1 LTLPARSPLR
11 GKVLVAYLTLCLVW
25 GATFLAIRVGV
36 RTFPPALL
44 AGIRF
49 LSAGLILLLLSFLL
63 GRKLPR
69 RPEDWKTAGIVGL
82 LLITLGNG
90 LTVAGTR
97 FVDSGTAAM
106 LVAGGALWMA
116 LLDAVIP
123 GSEARVTWIQFA
135 GILVGYSGTLLL
147 IGGNLEALR
156 RADWRGPFFFIA
168 TNICWGAGSVYSKRH
183 PVETSPE
190 MHAAL
195 QMTVGGAALLVIGTF
210 LGEWKGFAPT
220 PVAWTA
226 MGFLIVFG
234 SVVGYSCFVYV
245 LRHTSPT
252 ITATY
257 YYVNTLVAVILGWAF
272 LGEHVGFRTLVAMF
286 AILGSVISVQH
297 APKLITRRSSPVH
310 AD

>member
-1 LTLPARSPLR
+1 M
-11 GKVLVAYLTLCLVW
+11 LVAYIILCLVW
-25 GATFLAIRVGV
+25 GSTFLAIRVGV

-44 AGIRF
+44 AGVRF
-49 LSAGLILLLLSFLL
+49 LSAGLVLLLLTAILR
-63 GRKLPR
+63 RKLPR
-69 RPEDWKTAGIVGL
+69 RPQDWKTAGVVGL
-82 LLITLGNG
+82 LLITMGNG

-116 LLDAVIP
+116 LLDAVVP
-123 GSEARVTWIQFA
+123 GSEARVSWIQFA

-156 RADWRGPFFFIA
+156 RADWRGPLFFIA

-190 MHAAL
+190 VHAAI
-195 QMTVGGAALLVIGTF
+195 QMTVGGAALLLVGTF
-210 LGEWKGFAPT
+210 LGEWKGFAPA
-220 PVAWTA
+220 PVAWA
-226 MGFLIVFG
+226 AIAFLIVFG

-272 LGEHVGFRTLVAMF
+272 LGEHVGPRTFVAML
-286 AILGSVISVQH
+286 AIMGSVISVQH
-297 APKLITRRSSPVH
+297 APRFRRPKESPVQ